1 VSSAVPSQT
10 KMDIM
15 LPVRNAT
22 SKEALARLIYV
33 PAMDVITSNGALILN
48 KRALYSDTGLKQVS
62 LLIEPRSRIRIYD
75 SHSAVIKKTPR

>member
-1 VSSAVPSQT
+1 VSSGRLHQT

-75 SHSAVIKKTPR
+75 SHSAVIKKTTR

>member
-1 VSSAVPSQT
+1 
-10 KMDIM
+10 MDIM

-22 SKEALARLIYV
+22 SKEALAQLIYV

-62 LLIEPRSRIRIYD
+62 LLIEPRYRIRIYD

>member
-1 VSSAVPSQT
+1 
-10 KMDIM
+10 MDIM

-22 SKEALARLIYV
+22 SKEALAQLIYV

>member
-1 VSSAVPSQT
+1 
-10 KMDIM
+10 MDIM

-48 KRALYSDTGLKQVS
+48 KRALYLDIGLKQVS
-62 LLIEPRSRIRIYD
+62 LLIEPRYRIRICDGY
-75 SHSAVIKKTPR
+75 HS

>member
-1 VSSAVPSQT
+1 
-10 KMDIM
+10 MDIM
-15 LPVRNAT
+15 SPVRNAT

-62 LLIEPRSRIRIYD
+62 LLIEPRSRIKICDGY
-75 SHSAVIKKTPR
+75 HS

>member
-1 VSSAVPSQT
+1 
-10 KMDIM
+10 MDIM

-62 LLIEPRSRIRIYD
+62 LLIEPRYRIRICE
-75 SHSAVIKKTPR
+75 

>member
-1 VSSAVPSQT
+1 
-10 KMDIM
+10 MDIM

-62 LLIEPRSRIRIYD
+62 LLIEPRYRIRICDGY
-75 SHSAVIKKTPR
+75 HS